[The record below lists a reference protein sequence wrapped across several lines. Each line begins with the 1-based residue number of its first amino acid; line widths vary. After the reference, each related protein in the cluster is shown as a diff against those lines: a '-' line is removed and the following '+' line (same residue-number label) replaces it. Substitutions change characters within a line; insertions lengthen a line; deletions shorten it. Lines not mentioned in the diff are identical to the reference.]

1 MIDLKIKK
9 ATPTEQLYLA
19 RQSTQIAGQTGFI
32 GHLQTDRQGDSKTW
46 TEHNH
51 ALYTDNFR
59 QDLEAI
65 LQAIKDHKLEA
76 NKTLSFRADTAQYS
90 FLFRLDPE
98 KDGAVLH
105 CYLRGWLDRHMRNAE
120 QGIRFITPNYRERFR
135 IPDGDT
141 VRVQRRDGTHRDFV
155 CRYIDET
162 HLEVGNSLYHICQLA
177 EMMAR
182 QGSTIIP
189 LRSSLPKKC
198 FSALDSTGEIIIIT
212 RGETGYQPSGQWLQ
226 RVSPQEGADRLN
238 ESSGVTKAQ
247 AAAMKAGFLFGWD
260 TPAADP
266 KNYDEQGQAI
276 KPRHRERGEAR

>member
-90 FLFRLDPE
+90 CLFRLDPE
-98 KDGAVLH
+98 KDG
-105 CYLRGWLDRHMRNAE
+105 
-120 QGIRFITPNYRERFR
+120 
-135 IPDGDT
+135 
-141 VRVQRRDGTHRDFV
+141 
-155 CRYIDET
+155 
-162 HLEVGNSLYHICQLA
+162 
-177 EMMAR
+177 
-182 QGSTIIP
+182 
-189 LRSSLPKKC
+189 
-198 FSALDSTGEIIIIT
+198 
-212 RGETGYQPSGQWLQ
+212 
-226 RVSPQEGADRLN
+226 
-238 ESSGVTKAQ
+238 
-247 AAAMKAGFLFGWD
+247 
-260 TPAADP
+260 
-266 KNYDEQGQAI
+266 
-276 KPRHRERGEAR
+276 